1 MFFVAFLIVYSILL
15 VTSFYHNPFI
25 AEGDGRI
32 FEIIVLLYVSGIA
45 LEDVL
50 QVGSL
55 AYFVIYLQSREMHTR
70 VVVYNRPTFNSF
82 LSRSD

>member
-1 MFFVAFLIVYSILL
+1 MVVIQIFFVGFLIAYSRLL

-25 AEGDGRI
+25 TEGYGRTL
-32 FEIIVLLYVSGIA
+32 EVVVLLYVSGIA

-55 AYFVIYLQSREMHTR
+55 
-70 VVVYNRPTFNSF
+70 VY
-82 LSRSD
+82 